1 MEMEKLFDP
10 DKVAVVGAS
19 RDEGKTGHEIFDN
32 LLHSFDGE
40 TVPVNPKADEIHGYT
55 AEDSIPD
62 GTDLAVIAVPASI
75 VPEVME
81 DAASKGVEA
90 AIVVTAGFSEAGDQ
104 ELESEMMEIAE
115 ENDITLLGPN
125 VLGLIN
131 TENGLNASFA
141 TKMPYRGNINFMSQS
156 GAFCTA
162 ILDYS
167 ESENIGFR
175 NFVSLGNKAMIGEKE
190 LLEEWEDD
198 GSEVILGYTEGIE
211 NGREFVK
218 TARRVSHSKPVLML
232 KAGKSD
238 EGSRAASSHTGS
250 IAGSYEAYQA
260 AFRKSGLIEVESAR
274 ELLGTGK
281 AFSWQTLPEGENI
294 AVVSNAGGP
303 GVVISDEIDAR
314 GMSLASFEPDTQR
327 KLGDFLPDEAEV
339 SNPLDLIGDAGH
351 ERYRKALEAVKDD
364 QNVDAVVAVLTPQ
377 ANTEIKKTARTVAEI
392 SAETHKPVL
401 ASFMGSSDVG
411 EGSRE
416 LEERAVP
423 DFEDPVDAIR
433 ALESMNDYRE
443 FLERGETLVNLDYNK
458 KKADSVLEG
467 FQGYMDAEKLLRAYG
482 IDTAFTLEASSPREA
497 EDAAKDVGF
506 PAVMKINSPD
516 ISHKT
521 DVGGVVTGLES
532 RDEVNEAFE
541 DLTDEL
547 YHQRPDAEMEGVL
560 LQEELEG
567 LEVVLGLN
575 HDPQFGPVVMVGLGG
590 IFVEALHDV
599 SFGLPPITQEE
610 AENMIE
616 ELRSHELFQ
625 GARGSDYSMEPVR
638 DAIMKLGELGM
649 HHPEISSLD
658 INPFVLT
665 EDGGYAAD
673 IEVQFNE

>member
-1 MEMEKLFDP
+1 MEKLFDP

-40 TVPVNPKADEIHGYT
+40 TVPVNPRADEIHGYT

-75 VPEVME
+75 VPEVMD
-81 DAASKGVEA
+81 DAASKDVEA

-104 ELESEMMEIAE
+104 ELESEMMEVAE
-115 ENDITLLGPN
+115 DNDITLLGPN

-175 NFVSLGNKAMIGEKE
+175 NFVSIGNKAMIGEKE
-190 LLEEWEDD
+190 LLEEWKDD

-211 NGREFVK
+211 NGRKFVK
-218 TARRVSHSKPVLML
+218 TARRVSQSKPVLML

-250 IAGSYEAYQA
+250 IAGSYQAYQA
-260 AFRKSGLIEVESAR
+260 AFRKSGVIEVESAR

-351 ERYRKALEAVKDD
+351 ERYRKALEEVKDD
-364 QNVDAVVAVLTPQ
+364 ENVDAVIAVLTPQ
-377 ANTEIKKTARTVAEI
+377 ANTEIEKTARTVAEI

-401 ASFMGSSDVG
+401 ASFMGSSDVR

-416 LEERAVP
+416 LEERGVP

-433 ALESMNDYRE
+433 ALESMKEYRE
-443 FLERGETLVNLDYNK
+443 FLEKGETLVNLDYNK
-458 KKADSVLEG
+458 KKADEVLDG
-467 FQGYMDAEKLLRAYG
+467 FHGYMDAEELLRAYG
-482 IDTAFTLEASSPREA
+482 IDTAFTREASSPREA
-497 EDAAKDVGF
+497 EDAANDVGF

-541 DLTDEL
+541 KLTDEL
-547 YHQRPDAEMEGVL
+547 YHQRPDAEMDGVL

-599 SFGLPPITQEE
+599 SFGLPPVTEEE

-616 ELRSHELFQ
+616 ELRSHELFR
-625 GARGSDYSMEPVR
+625 GARGRDYSMEPVK

-649 HHPEISSLD
+649 HHPEIGSLD

-665 EDGGYAAD
+665 ETGGYAAD
-673 IEVQFNE
+673 IEIEFRE